1 MSAGTRFER
10 KPSPAGNLY
19 LLSTHGLDPARTLA
33 VGDRELDM
41 LAAKAAGVD
50 GCRFTPEGEPDK
62 ESCARWH
69 IRSFAELPE
78 ILELPEEEAR

>member
-50 GCRFTPEGEPDK
+50 GCRFTPEGEADK

-69 IRSFAELPE
+69 IRSFAELAD